1 MLKTGRV
8 CAPHAGTHPLAN
20 SVFNT
25 EVAPL
30 PNRLLFN

>member
-25 EVAPL
+25 EVAAL
-30 PNRLLFN
+30 PNRSLFN